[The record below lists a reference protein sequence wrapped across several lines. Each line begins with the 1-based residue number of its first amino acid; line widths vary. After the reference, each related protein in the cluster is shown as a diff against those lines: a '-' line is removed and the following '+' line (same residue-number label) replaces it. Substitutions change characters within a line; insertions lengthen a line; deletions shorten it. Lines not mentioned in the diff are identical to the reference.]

1 MSAAKVYEKK
11 KNQVRNL
18 QLVMNNFVYIATD
31 ADILIVFS
39 KAGQFGNDAKA
50 HAQQSEHD
58 VVDPH

>member
-1 MSAAKVYEKK
+1 
-11 KNQVRNL
+11 
-18 QLVMNNFVYIATD
+18 MNNFVYIATD